1 MVTRFATAP
10 PTDNCPQPKEA
21 QPLSQLDI
29 RLIQYIFTPRLCGLM
44 ARRWLLIG
52 HFPVLYNPTG
62 VAPVGLVGVVAGASV
77 DSMGLLPPQQGAV
90 QRLVFP
96 SRYLEI
102 TFRLRAPF

>member
-1 MVTRFATAP
+1 MEDDTLTQSHDASWWGLNP
-10 PTDNCPQPKEA
+10 PA
-21 QPLSQLDI
+21 
-29 RLIQYIFTPRLCGLM
+29 RLVIKGAESCE
-44 ARRWLLIG
+44 RRWGNHPGNL
-52 HFPVLYNPTG
+52 PVG